1 MLLSFSFINFS
12 QKIRKCKLAII
23 KNFLVNNYFFK
34 FYSLNINFT
43 AILSKQVGKDS
54 QYLQH
59 TFITDAITGD
69 IKSESI
75 ENASDD
81 FFHSDKSEDEA
92 RETPNHE
99 ESSSN

>member
-1 MLLSFSFINFS
+1 MELEIVTRIIQVFIILFFT
-12 QKIRKCKLAII
+12 K
-23 KNFLVNNYFFK
+23 FLVWNNF
-34 FYSLNINFT
+34 NINYI

-59 TFITDAITGD
+59 TFITDGKNED
-69 IKSESI
+69 GKLENI

-81 FFHSDKSEDEA
+81 FFSSDKSEDEA

-99 ESSSN
+99 ES

>member
-1 MLLSFSFINFS
+1 MSNQF
-12 QKIRKCKLAII
+12 
-23 KNFLVNNYFFK
+23 
-34 FYSLNINFT
+34 
-43 AILSKQVGKDS
+43 GKDS

-59 TFITDAITGD
+59 TFITDGKNGD
-69 IKSESI
+69 LKAENI

-81 FFHSDKSEDEA
+81 FFNSDKSEDEA